1 MNVAVRFELED
12 VDVVNHHVEGE
23 GQLTSFE
30 AKFSPRQL
38 RKENIVT

>member
-23 GQLTSFE
+23 GQLMSFE